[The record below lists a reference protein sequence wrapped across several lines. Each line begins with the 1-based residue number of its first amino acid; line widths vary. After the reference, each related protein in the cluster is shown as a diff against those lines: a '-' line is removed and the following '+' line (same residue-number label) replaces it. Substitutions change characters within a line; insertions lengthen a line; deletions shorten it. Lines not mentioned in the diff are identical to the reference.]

1 MGLHGR
7 TPQQVVVVRLGMA
20 LATLFLS
27 SEISPGAS
35 AGKPGRTTNRMR
47 NIEVCA
53 TAVANA
59 IRASNGNRI
68 TTDAAKAAKGEI
80 IKASAP
86 EDMLDNLETFSNLSA
101 LNQGLERVGLVSTE
115 RTLSAL
121 ETAIKA
127 KLALPA

>member
-1 MGLHGR
+1 
-7 TPQQVVVVRLGMA
+7 
-20 LATLFLS
+20 
-27 SEISPGAS
+27 
-35 AGKPGRTTNRMR
+35 MR
-47 NIEVCA
+47 NIEVCSA
-53 TAVANA
+53 AIAAA

-68 TTDAAKAAKGEI
+68 TSEAAKAAKGEI
-80 IKASAP
+80 IRLSSP